1 MIDVH
6 THRVFWTI
14 HKYAGLLACAWL
26 LVLGVTGVL
35 LDHHEWRWLSQNS
48 VPTTWTSKQINR
60 LVPGTVMRHVVATP
74 AKIVGGSERGTWLSS
89 DKGQTWKKVAFG
101 GLSHQPQLFGFAG
114 SARGN
119 FSGVYLATDDG
130 LWTLTADGAS
140 ALRIALRGAHLTS
153 ISPGHDD
160 ATVVVVRDHS
170 DLLTI
175 DKQSGAV
182 TTIDRSDS
190 VSGLTPDVPF
200 DTFIREIHFGRGLL
214 AGGWSIWLNDFAGV
228 AIIVLSLSGFAYW
241 LVKRNGK
248 AMGLSLPA
256 RKGAVKWLFRSHGPL
271 VGLIATLPILYIAAT
286 AIPLNHIYG
295 FIDATK
301 GWEVSRAS
309 LPPAYQASNLNG
321 EIDAVVAWPG
331 EPGRL
336 SISSRFGV
344 LGSRDNGR
352 TWRMEP
358 SIPDPSGMAGAN
370 LFRIDDSVFV
380 GRGGDRNIV
389 QHLGGDRWQLLK
401 GPPTGMTG
409 AARQGEQWLVKSSRG
424 FYTAADGAPT
434 YGKAGVEF
442 KDAVSGTTW
451 FLFAAD
457 IHAGVIFHEQ
467 FKWLNDVFAVLAVLL
482 VISGPVIW
490 LRRRWV

>member
-6 THRVFWTI
+6 THKVFWTV
-14 HKYAGLLACAWL
+14 HKYAGLVACAWL

-74 AKIVGGSERGTWLSS
+74 TRIVGGSERGTWHSS
-89 DKGQTWKKVAFG
+89 DRGQTWTKVDYQG
-101 GLSHQPQLFGFAG
+101 VPHQPQLFGFAG
-114 SARGN
+114 SARGD

-130 LWTLTADGAS
+130 LWTLDPTGIS
-140 ALRIALRGAHLTS
+140 ARRVALQGAHLTS

-160 ATVVVVRDHS
+160 ASLVAVRDHS

-175 DKQSGAV
+175 QKQTGAV
-182 TTIDRSDS
+182 TEIDRSDD
-190 VSGLTPDVPF
+190 VTGLTEDVAF
-200 DTFIREIHFGRGLL
+200 NTFVREIHFGRGLL
-214 AGGWSIWLNDFAGV
+214 AGGKSIWLNDLGGIAL
-228 AIIVLSLSGFAYW
+228 ILLSLSGFTYW
-241 LVKRNGK
+241 LIKRNGK

-271 VGLIATLPILYIAAT
+271 VGLIAALPILYLAVT

-301 GWEVSRAS
+301 GWNVSRAA
-309 LPPAYQASNLNG
+309 LPPAYQASNLDG
-321 EIDAVVAWPG
+321 EIDGVVAWPG

-336 SISSRFGV
+336 SISSRFGL
-344 LGSRDNGR
+344 LGSGDNGR

-358 SIPDPSGMAGAN
+358 AMPDPSGMAGAN
-370 LFRIDDSVFV
+370 LFRVEDSIFV
-380 GRGGDRNIV
+380 GRGGDRNVV
-389 QHLGGDRWQLLK
+389 QYKVGDRWQALK
-401 GPPTGMTG
+401 GPPTGITG
-409 AARQGEQWLVKSSRG
+409 AARQGDQWLVKSSRG
-424 FYTAADGAPT
+424 FYTAPDGAPA
-434 YGKAGVEF
+434 YNKAGVAF
-442 KDAVSGTTW
+442 KDAVSGTTL
-451 FLFAAD
+451 FLFMAD
-457 IHAGVIFHEQ
+457 IHAGVIFHDQ
-467 FKWLNDVFAVLAVLL
+467 FKWLNDLFAGLAILL
-482 VISGPVIW
+482 VLSGPVIW